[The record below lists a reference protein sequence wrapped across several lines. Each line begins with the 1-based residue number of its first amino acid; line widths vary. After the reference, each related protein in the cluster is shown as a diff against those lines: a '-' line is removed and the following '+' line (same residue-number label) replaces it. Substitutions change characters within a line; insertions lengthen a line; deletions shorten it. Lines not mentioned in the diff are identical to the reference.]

1 MELLLDKEPVFLTE
15 VVYDGQTE
23 QGVEFDYVLPDY
35 YPDIFKILKCTL
47 TPGIVSYSV
56 SGPQL
61 FLDGAIC
68 IKVLYLSGQNGDIN
82 CVEQRYTYSKTI
94 ELVKPAKQAVVS
106 LFSKADYC
114 NCRAVSGRRIDVRGA
129 VSCKIKVTDC
139 REDEI
144 LCGVSGMGTQVRKG
158 SVSYCGSRLSASRQY
173 IVREDIE
180 TGAGG
185 GIVSILTSGCTA
197 TVTDTKIIA
206 DKIVVKGE
214 AKVKSLYLTKTGTGE
229 TGTEIMEA
237 EIPLSQIVDLDGV
250 TDAHS
255 CFAQFD
261 VMDCGLEIKQGDDGE
276 NRLIGCDLTLDCK
289 VTAYKEAI
297 LSPVRDLYSTEYE
310 SDYSVSLL
318 KLEHTPQLLTAQ
330 HSFKTSL
337 ECSDGT
343 VSEVFDC
350 RCDILG
356 TAVRQT
362 EDSGKHL
369 AVSGQANVQLIG
381 RNNAGMPVFIEKTES
396 FEFETELAVTH
407 DGYSGNVS
415 VSVANVSYS
424 ISGDSAV
431 DVHVQLAAQGLVYQV
446 RGVSAVSEINI
457 NEEAPKAKDAD
468 YALKLYYAQSGEEI
482 WDIAKRYNTSVGA
495 VSAENELETE
505 QLSEPCMLLIPM
517 V

>member
-61 FLDGAIC
+61 FLDGVVY
-68 IKVLYLSGQNGDIN
+68 IKVLYLSEQSAEIH

-94 ELVKPAKQAVVS
+94 ELVKPPQQASVS
-106 LFSKADYC
+106 LFSRTDYC

-144 LCGVSGMGTQVRKG
+144 LCGVSGMGTQVKRS
-158 SVSYCGSRLSASRQY
+158 SVNYCGSRLSASRQY

-185 GIVSILTSGCTA
+185 GIVSILTVSCTA
-197 TVTDTKIIA
+197 GVTDTKIIA
-206 DKIVVKGE
+206 DKVVVKGE
-214 AKVKSLYLTKTGTGE
+214 AKIKSLYLTRTANGE
-229 TGTEIMEA
+229 AETEIMEA
-237 EIPLSQIVDLDGV
+237 EIPLSQIVDLNGV

-261 VMDCGLEIKQGDDGE
+261 VMDCDLEVKQGDDGE

-289 VTAYKEAI
+289 VTAYQEAV
-297 LSPVRDLYSTEYE
+297 LSPVCDLYSTDYE
-310 SDYSVSLL
+310 SSYSVSPV
-318 KLEHTPQLLTAQ
+318 KLEHTPQMLSAQ
-330 HSFKTSL
+330 HSMRSTL
-337 ECSDGT
+337 ECPDGS

-350 RCDILG
+350 RCELLSS
-356 TAVRQT
+356 TVRAA
-362 EDSGKHL
+362 EEGGKHL
-369 AVSGQANVQLIG
+369 IVSGQANIQLIG
-381 RNNAGMPVFIEKTES
+381 KNSAGTPVFIEKTES
-396 FEFETELAVTH
+396 FEFETELSVMH
-407 DGYSGNVS
+407 DGYSANVS
-415 VSVANVSYS
+415 VSVSNVSYS
-424 ISGDSAV
+424 ISGESAV
-431 DVHVQLAAQGLVYQV
+431 DVHVQLCAQGLVYQV
-446 RGVSAVSEINI
+446 RGVSAVSEISI
-457 NEEAPKAKDAD
+457 NEEAPKKKDTD
-468 YALKLYYAQSGEEI
+468 YALKLYYAESGEEI
-482 WDIAKRYNTSVGA
+482 WDIAKRYNTSVSA
-495 VSAENELETE
+495 VSAENELEQE
-505 QLSEPCMLLIPM
+505 RLSERCMLLIPM